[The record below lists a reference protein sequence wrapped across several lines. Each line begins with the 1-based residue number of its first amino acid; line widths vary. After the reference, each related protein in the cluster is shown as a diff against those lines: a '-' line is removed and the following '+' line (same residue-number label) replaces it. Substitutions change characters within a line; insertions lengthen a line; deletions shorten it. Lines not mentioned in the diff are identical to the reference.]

1 MMKPTRKTG
10 SKFYSD
16 QKSRSYQ
23 GEIVQKN
30 IMTRRKKVT
39 YGKIYT
45 RKYYK
50 FLLLKRLLKRSS
62 EISNKIVGL
71 Y

>member
-1 MMKPTRKTG
+1 MKPTRKTG

-30 IMTRRKKVT
+30 IINEEKKVT

-45 RKYYK
+45 RKYFK
-50 FLLLKRLLKRSS
+50 FLLLKLFLKRSS
-62 EISNKIVGL
+62 EISNKIVWV